1 MAQPNLT
8 PDIAMSLV
16 SGNNAIDSLVFSS
29 WSGSPG
35 VPASVTY
42 QFLTSPPSGADAGD
56 RNGFKAMT
64 AVQKQAVREAF
75 AQWSSVAN
83 ITFTEVTSGANIRLG
98 TNYQGDT
105 SSGYSYLP
113 EPEKGITQVE
123 LYLNNAGSYNNDYTP
138 GAFGPSVLLHEIGHT
153 LGLKHP
159 GDYNSTGEAIN
170 GPFLPTATDNL
181 DYTQMSYR
189 QSVTNRGTY
198 PVTPMLYD
206 IQAIQYLY
214 GANMSYHA
222 GNDAYKFTDSQA
234 PLCIWDAGG
243 YNTFDFSTC
252 SGYTVIDLHAGAF
265 SSTRPSVY
273 NVSIAYNVTVQ
284 AVVTGAGGS
293 TVRMN
298 DAGDALAGGSGVDL
312 VYVGGG
318 DDAIDGGNGV
328 DTVVFSGNFASYTVA
343 RAGGTV
349 VVTGQGR
356 DTLTGVE
363 ILQFADRTVNVLDL
377 VSQVAGGTNGNDR
390 FVAQA
395 GNEYFDGGIG
405 VDTVVYGGLRAGYAI
420 TAGTAAAGA
429 SGPALQVDG
438 IGGTDTLV
446 SIERLVFD
454 DGALAFDTGGV
465 AAQAYRLYRAA
476 FDRAPDEPGLGFWI
490 TQMDR
495 GIGLIDVSR
504 SFVGSPEFRQKYG
517 DHPTDAAFVDLL
529 YQNVLHRAGETGG
542 VTFWNTMLGQGVS
555 RADVLAAFSESP
567 ENVAATASLI
577 ANGIN
582 YVPWLS

>member
-1 MAQPNLT
+1 
-8 PDIAMSLV
+8 MSLV

-29 WSGSPG
+29 WSGQPG

-64 AVQKQAVREAF
+64 AVQKQAVRDAF

-83 ITFTEVTSGANIRLG
+83 ITFTEVASNANIRLG

-159 GDYNSTGEAIN
+159 GDYNSTGEAID
-170 GPFLPTATDNL
+170 GPFLPAATDNL

-206 IQAIQYLY
+206 IQAVQYLY
-214 GANMSYHA
+214 GANMSYHT
-222 GNDAYKFTDSQA
+222 GNDVYKFTDGQA

-243 YNTFDFSTC
+243 YNTLDFSACT
-252 SGYTVIDLHAGAF
+252 GATVIDLHAGAF
-265 SSTRPSVY
+265 SGTRPSVF

-284 AVVTGAGGS
+284 GVATGAGGS
-293 TVRMN
+293 TVRLN
-298 DAGDALAGGSGVDL
+298 DAGNTLAGGSGADL

-318 DDAIDGGNGV
+318 DDVINGGDGV
-328 DTVVFSGNFASYTVA
+328 DTVVFSASFASYTVT

-363 ILQFADRTVNVLDL
+363 TLQFADRTVNVLDL
-377 VSQVAGGTNGNDR
+377 VSHVAGGTNGNDR
-390 FVAQA
+390 FVAQP
-395 GNEYFDGGIG
+395 GNEYVDGGIG
-405 VDTVVYGGLRAGYAI
+405 LDTVVYDGLRGNYAVTGAG
-420 TAGTAAAGA
+420 
-429 SGPALQVDG
+429 GPALQVAG
-438 IGGTDTLV
+438 TSGTDTLV
-446 SIERLVFD
+446 SIERLVFA

-465 AAQAYRLYRAA
+465 AAQAYRVYRAA
-476 FDRAPDEPGLGFWI
+476 FDRVPDEKGLGFWI

-495 GIGLIDVSR
+495 GTGLLDVSR
-504 SFVGSPEFRQKYG
+504 AFVDSPEFRQKYG
-517 DHPTDAAFVDLL
+517 DHPSDTAFVELL
-529 YQNVLHRAGETGG
+529 YQNVLHRAPDQAGAA
-542 VTFWNTMLGQGVS
+542 FWNKAMADGLS
-555 RADVLAAFSESP
+555 REYALMFFSESP
-567 ENVAATASLI
+567 ENVAATATLI